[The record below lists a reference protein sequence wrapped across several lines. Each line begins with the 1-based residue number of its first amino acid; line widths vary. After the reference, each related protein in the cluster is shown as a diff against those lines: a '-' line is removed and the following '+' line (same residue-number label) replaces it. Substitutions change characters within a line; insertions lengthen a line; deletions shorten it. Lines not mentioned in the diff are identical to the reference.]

1 MLKGLVWV
9 AALGGMAACA
19 SAGAGAGSK
28 LRDYNV
34 ITQSEITAQNGVNA
48 YDVISHLRPQYLK
61 TRGRTTIQSQ
71 PTVSTEYA
79 SVFMDNQFYGDLNTL
94 HNIATINIKEIHY
107 LPANEAVTRYGM
119 QYGNG
124 VIEIITR

>member
-1 MLKGLVWV
+1 MVRKIVYLAAIVGLS
-9 AALGGMAACA
+9 ACA
-19 SAGAGAGSK
+19 SAGAGKTK

-34 ITQSEITAQNGVNA
+34 IQQSEITAQNGTNA

-61 TRGRTTIQSQ
+61 TRGRTTIQGQ
-71 PTVSTEYA
+71 PTVASEYA
-79 SVFMDNQFYGDLNTL
+79 SVFVDSQFFGDLNSL
-94 HNIATINIKEIHY
+94 RDIASINIKEIRY

-124 VIEIITR
+124 VIEIRTR